1 MKVDNFQ
8 QQLTDDISKIFSQPG
23 AVRLGYSGISDVGK
37 FIQQTV
43 AEAAK
48 SANVAVLGMNEKT
61 VLSNAPPMERT
72 TWSTSAAPIALRS
85 R

>member
-37 FIQQTV
+37 FIHQTV

-48 SANVAVLGMNEKT
+48 SANVAVLGMNDLIFFGYPESS
-61 VLSNAPPMERT
+61 VG
-72 TWSTSAAPIALRS
+72 LRFS
-85 R
+85 PSPNH